1 MKEKEKIVEIEKKEE
16 DNEELNLNIGEKI
29 KTTLAIIGLGTVV
42 VWGFNKLEDSFYKLQ
57 PRMEIEI
64 DEPKEEKE
72 IIIEEEKETQDIS
85 TWTTYDQNTSYFK
98 VNVDNMYS
106 DFIVPNIKQCPAI
119 DKQKDQIGLY
129 LGDNVYTKEIGE
141 NYALLTNLKG
151 REIKVSSEYGYGDD
165 SCGLRYTNDDGYEVS
180 IYGSETSYDYD
191 YTKEYNWD
199 DNDHY
204 SEHQYR
210 SDCPDYAI
218 TVRRDNF
225 YISIYAS
232 SFIGNNIS
240 IWSRNGRVRFNVS
253 KEEYEEMVNAIISY
267 KRGRDIRKFFVD
279 YKYLINKYLNEIEKE
294 NTGLYLEM
302 VDALEQIANEKESGP
317 LEDNKVKELEY

>member
-98 VNVDNMYS
+98 VNVDDMYS

-119 DKQKDQIGLY
+119 DKQKD
-129 LGDNVYTKEIGE
+129 
-141 NYALLTNLKG
+141 
-151 REIKVSSEYGYGDD
+151 
-165 SCGLRYTNDDGYEVS
+165 
-180 IYGSETSYDYD
+180 
-191 YTKEYNWD
+191 
-199 DNDHY
+199 
-204 SEHQYR
+204 
-210 SDCPDYAI
+210 
-218 TVRRDNF
+218 
-225 YISIYAS
+225 
-232 SFIGNNIS
+232 
-240 IWSRNGRVRFNVS
+240 
-253 KEEYEEMVNAIISY
+253 
-267 KRGRDIRKFFVD
+267 
-279 YKYLINKYLNEIEKE
+279 
-294 NTGLYLEM
+294 
-302 VDALEQIANEKESGP
+302 
-317 LEDNKVKELEY
+317 